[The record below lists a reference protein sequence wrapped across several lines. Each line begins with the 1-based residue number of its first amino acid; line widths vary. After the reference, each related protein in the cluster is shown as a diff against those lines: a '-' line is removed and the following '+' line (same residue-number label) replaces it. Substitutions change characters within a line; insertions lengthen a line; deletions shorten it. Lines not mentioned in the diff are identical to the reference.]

1 MHSAVQ
7 LSLLAAT
14 ASVSL
19 GLLGTASAAPA
30 AADADAKHPNVIFIL
45 TDDLGYGDVGAFFQ
59 NVRRAKHEPASPWHM
74 TPHLDAFA
82 AEGMQLRD
90 SYCAAPVCAPSRS
103 SLLTGVTQG
112 HAQVRDNQ
120 FDSELARNHTLGS
133 VMKGA
138 GYATAAFGKWGLQ
151 GLPGQQVRSAEQWPG
166 HPLKRGFDFYFGYI
180 RHVDGH
186 FHYPFEDGREVY
198 ENYRN
203 VAAGLKLCYTT
214 DLFTGRC
221 KKWIVDHAQGPAR
234 AAVLHLPGLRHS
246 ARQAAESS
254 LPLSQG
260 RRTGRRRA
268 VAR

>member
-59 NVRRAKHEPASPWHM
+59 NLRRAKHDPASPWHM

-151 GLPGQQVRSAEQWPG
+151 GLPGQ
-166 HPLKRGFDFYFGYI
+166 
-180 RHVDGH
+180 
-186 FHYPFEDGREVY
+186 
-198 ENYRN
+198 
-203 VAAGLKLCYTT
+203 AG
-214 DLFTGRC
+214 
-221 KKWIVDHAQGPAR
+221 Q
-234 AAVLHLPGLRHS
+234 
-246 ARQAAESS
+246 Q
-254 LPLSQG
+254 
-260 RRTGRRRA
+260 RRT
-268 VAR
+268 VARPIRSSGASTSISATSATWTATSIIPSRTAARSTRTTRTWRRV